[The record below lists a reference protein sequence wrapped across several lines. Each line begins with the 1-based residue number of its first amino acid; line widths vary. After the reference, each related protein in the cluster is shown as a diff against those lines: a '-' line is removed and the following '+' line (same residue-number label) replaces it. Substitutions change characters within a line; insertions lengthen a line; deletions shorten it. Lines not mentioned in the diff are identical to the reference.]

1 MNTVDLQA
9 WQLHMG
15 LAQRAAAD
23 ALGVTHAAYSAMV
36 LGKSRIDRRTALAC
50 AALAAGLEP
59 WPNTARTTGMEYRVA
74 HGAVTRCKVALDLA
88 AVAST
93 GKREVFAWYD
103 PTAQTL
109 HKTAH
114 DDGVRPGAQLW
125 PLHR

>member
-1 MNTVDLQA
+1 MTPADLQA

-23 ALGVTHAAYSAMV
+23 ALGVTHATYSAMV
-36 LGKSRIDRRTALAC
+36 LGKTRIDMRTALAC
-50 AALAAGLEP
+50 AALAAGLGP
-59 WPNTARTTGMEYRVA
+59 WPNTTVPARFTNA
-74 HGAVTRCKVALDLA
+74 RCKVALALA